1 MKVIHID
8 AKKRDQAAMLKSEY
22 NSGNHIFMLLRRD
35 GCGPCESTKP
45 EWLKIGN
52 SSEIMQ
58 KNGIIADIEE
68 NALDEISYMKPAAK
82 IIGFPTMVYIKNRKI
97 KSYDNSMSGKRDETN
112 GKYRTVDSF
121 VDWIVE
127 EYETT
132 PKPKPNNT
140 RKMRG
145 GKRRRGKSI
154 FKKAL
159 KRNKSMRTRRRSK
172 KTTR

>member
-1 MKVIHID
+1 
-8 AKKRDQAAMLKSEY
+8 
-22 NSGNHIFMLLRRD
+22 MLLRRD

-68 NALDEISYMKPAAK
+68 QALNEIGYMKPAAK

-97 KSYDNSMSGKRDETN
+97 KSYDNSRSGKRDETN
-112 GKYRTVDSF
+112 GKSRTVDSF

-127 EYETT
+127 EYGTKST
-132 PKPKPNNT
+132 PRTST
-140 RKMRG
+140 RKMKG
-145 GKRRRGKSI
+145 GKRRRGKS
-154 FKKAL
+154 K
-159 KRNKSMRTRRRSK
+159 NKSMRTRRRGKS
-172 KTTR
+172 RR

>member
-1 MKVIHID
+1 
-8 AKKRDQAAMLKSEY
+8 MLFRS
-22 NSGNHIFMLLRRD
+22 
-35 GCGPCESTKP
+35 
-45 EWLKIGN
+45 
-52 SSEIMQ
+52 
-58 KNGIIADIEE
+58 
-68 NALDEISYMKPAAK
+68 KPAAK